1 LLMVRYDRLGYPF
14 LEPPTDQAIFVST
27 DMEHL
32 RWAGGLSIMKFRKE
46 GPNGGVPTHNEG
58 HLTNKKHYLSN
69 QSRSPMNYEMVDR

>member
-1 LLMVRYDRLGYPF
+1 MVRYDRLGYPF